1 MAEESNNIDDSLAE
15 KLDKLIESKK
25 DESSALK
32 KIYESFDKSD
42 NKESENQN
50 HK

>member
-1 MAEESNNIDDSLAE
+1 MSEEKNNTDDSLAE
-15 KLDKLIESKK
+15 KLEKLIESKK

-32 KIYESFDKSD
+32 KIYESFERAKDD
-42 NKESENQN
+42 NSENQN